1 MLIRCFVTMAL
12 ALLVGARS
20 VSAQCP
26 GATNTPFGAD
36 DSGVL
41 TCSNTAAGC
50 ENKVEQAVFVL
61 AKAILKCHK
70 KQADAVFKGQSFDE
84 ESCESAATSS
94 FTTKNT
100 TVVSAKCPC
109 VNLGSI
115 TSAWETELDGTINA
129 LTYCDGWDSGTS
141 TCTGTTA
148 IDPGGDDQGC
158 VNRASADEQKCQDQ
172 TTKCIA
178 SLVKNYTKCHE
189 TAAKAFVK
197 NHAFDEETCEQ
208 GPLSGKSAA
217 ERFNSCVAKA
227 SASGACAACN
237 ATNQA
242 TILSAIDSMMD
253 GSNNSLVYC
262 TP

>member
-1 MLIRCFVTMAL
+1 MGF

-26 GATNTPFGAD
+26 GATNTPFGPD

-41 TCSNTAAGC
+41 TCTNTAAAC

-61 AKAILKCHK
+61 AKAIIKCHA
-70 KQADAVFKGQSFDE
+70 KQADAIAKGQPPFDE
-84 ESCESAATSS
+84 ETCESAAMNS
-94 FTTKNT
+94 FTMKNT
-100 TVVSAKCPC
+100 TVVSMSCPC

-115 TSAWETELDGTINA
+115 ASSWEAELDTTINA
-129 LTYCDGWDSGTS
+129 LTYCDGWDSGTL

-148 IDPGGDDQGC
+148 IDPTGDDQGC
-158 VNRASADEQKCQDQ
+158 VNPTSAGEQKCQD
-172 TTKCIA
+172 KIGGCVA
-178 SLVKNYTKCHE
+178 SLVKNYTKCHK

-208 GPLSGKSAA
+208 GPLAGKSAA

-227 SASGACAACN
+227 SASGACAPCN

-242 TILSAIDSMMD
+242 PTLAAIDSMMD
-253 GSNNSLVYC
+253 GSNNAAVYC

>member
-41 TCSNTAAGC
+41 PCSNTAAGC

-70 KQADAVFKGQSFDE
+70 KQADAVFKVQSFDE
-84 ESCESAATSS
+84 QSCESAA
-94 FTTKNT
+94 K
-100 TVVSAKCPC
+100 A
-109 VNLGSI
+109 
-115 TSAWETELDGTINA
+115 
-129 LTYCDGWDSGTS
+129 
-141 TCTGTTA
+141 
-148 IDPGGDDQGC
+148 
-158 VNRASADEQKCQDQ
+158 
-172 TTKCIA
+172 
-178 SLVKNYTKCHE
+178 LVKH
-189 TAAKAFVK
+189 
-197 NHAFDEETCEQ
+197 HASDEETCEQ